1 MDRAPAR
8 TSENGIAVV
17 GMACVYPDANTPAEL
32 WENVLAQRRSF
43 RRLPPER
50 LRVENFFSED
60 RNAEDAI
67 YATQAA
73 VIADYE
79 FDRDKFRIAESTY
92 RSTDLTHWL
101 ALDVATR
108 ALADAG
114 FAGGEGLPHT
124 TTGVILGNTLTGEF
138 SRANVLRLRWHYVR
152 AAAERAW
159 AEAGL
164 PEKSREDFFHRYEV
178 QFKAPFPP
186 VDSDTLA
193 GGLSNTIAGR
203 ICNYYDLKGGCYT
216 VDGACASSLLAVA
229 NACAALASG
238 DLDVALAGGVDLSL
252 DPFELIG
259 FSKVGALAG
268 DDMRIFDV
276 RSRGFWPGEG
286 CGFLVLMPVRA
297 ALAQERRI
305 YATIPGWGIS
315 SDGHGGL
322 TRPEFDGQVLA
333 LQRAY
338 RRAGFGPDSVGYF
351 EGHGTGTNVGDATEL
366 RVLADARRGASR
378 AAAIGSVKA
387 NIGHTKAAAGVAGLI
402 KAVMAVHTGI
412 VPPTTGCE
420 EPHEE
425 LQTAG
430 ALLRIAREAQPWPDD
445 GPRRAG
451 ASAMGFGGINSHI
464 VLEGIDRPAFAQ
476 IDPRTQE
483 LSASYQDAELFLIEA
498 ATTSALLD
506 RVTQLREIAARL
518 SLSELTDM
526 AAVLAQEPSGGAVR
540 AAIVASTATQLASR
554 LDSVASWLRAG
565 ETSRLDV
572 ANETFLG
579 HPRGEAR
586 IGFLFPGQASPVYR
600 DGGIFARRF
609 ETVRGLYERV
619 HLPNGRDTNATSLA
633 QPAVVATSA
642 AGLRVLA
649 ELGVH
654 ASVGVGHSLGEIT
667 AMYWAGAL
675 DENSLLEI
683 ATVRGR
689 AMSEVN
695 GRAGSMAAIEASAD
709 QVTALLAD
717 DQVDVVGL
725 NSPRQTVISGE
736 SAAVTTVTDRAR
748 NRGFRVAGLPVSHA
762 FHTPLMAAATP
773 VLAQELSRHRF
784 LPHGRKLISTVKGTA
799 LAQDDDLPEI
809 LCRQM
814 TAPVRFLEALVT
826 AAGEV
831 DLLIEVGPGRVL
843 TDLAADSVEVPVIA
857 LDACGPSLRGLLA
870 ACGATFVLGDSLNR
884 EALFAGRFTRPFSMD
899 RRPTFFANPCESIP
913 STPSVSKPKQPA
925 APQPAPAIGTDAWS
939 VVREVVAQ
947 QMKLPPSAI
956 QRDSRMLS
964 DLHLNSITV
973 GQLVAESARR
983 LGGRQI
989 VDPTR
994 FANATVGQ
1002 IADAFEELKSAANR
1016 PAPDDDTPTG
1026 IESWIEPFRI
1036 ALVERAR
1043 PDRTSDIPAGEW
1055 KVVAPAG
1062 HALAAS
1068 LENGLRGHGRGVA
1081 VCLPENTDDHI
1092 SLLLQGARLL
1102 AGNTA
1107 SAHFILVQ
1115 PGEGAAAFARTLHR
1129 ETPGVTTCVV
1139 SVPADHPH
1147 AVEWVIAE
1155 ARAATGYTEA
1165 HYDAHGT
1172 RREPELQWLPPGAP
1186 ADEFPVGARDVVLV
1200 TGGGKGITAECALA
1214 LARRSGAAIGILG
1227 RSAPAD
1233 DAELRKNL
1241 ERLRASGVRVE
1252 YAAADVSDADA
1263 VRRAVAEI
1271 ERPLGPITGLV
1282 HGAGRNV
1289 PHALATLD
1297 EATFEKTLAPKVRGA
1312 EHVLAAVN
1320 ADNLRLLVTFGSII
1334 ARIGMAGEADYAV
1347 ANERLSALTERFQRA
1362 HPRCRCLCLEWSVW
1376 SGLGMGQKLGR
1387 VEALLQHGVTAIPPD
1402 EGARIFCELI
1412 AARPQSVSIVVAG
1425 RFGNPPTLRLD
1436 CAPLP
1441 RGRFLENPRVQNPV
1455 ELICDTALSADA
1467 DPYADD
1473 HQLQGQRL
1481 FPAVVALEAMAQV
1494 AIALARSTS
1503 LPVFEKAQFHRPVV
1517 VPESGDT
1524 TVRIQAL
1531 MRVPGQVDVALLCS
1545 DTGFA
1550 VRHFETT
1557 CRFENS
1563 AAPRELP
1570 LNIAASAA
1578 RVPLDPIADL
1588 YEERL
1593 FHTGRFRRVQGY
1605 RRLTATECVAEISGD
1620 ARPAWFR
1627 ADLPQ
1632 ALVLGD
1638 AAGRDAA
1645 LHAIQACIPH
1655 RRILPIGVERMVVNA
1670 EPSPAGRVVWA
1681 KERARSADEFT
1692 YDVLVR
1698 DPDGRLLESWVGLR
1712 LRAVENLALHNPWP
1726 APLLAAYLERR
1737 LAELLPGSPI
1747 SAALLADE
1755 SSERAGR
1762 SNAALAQILGPDAT
1776 VSHRADGKP
1785 EVDGCHVS
1793 TAHAGNLTLAV
1804 SAERRMACD
1813 IEPVKAWPA
1822 SEWAKLLSPDQRGS
1836 AEAMARESGE
1846 TFDAA
1851 ATRIWTVSECLKK
1864 AGIPATPSWPLT
1876 PGIRDESGWLVLSSP
1891 SVSIATW
1898 IGDAQNSAQP
1908 IAFAVLAEG
1917 PRNGV
1922 VARLDPPARA
1932 QQRVFEIRHVV
1943 TFEETNV
1950 VGNVYFVNHLS
1961 WQGRCR
1967 EMFLRQHAAG
1977 SIRELDGQGLS
1988 LATSSVAVEYF
1999 EELFPFDEIVI
2010 RMTLRE
2016 LTPGSASLIFD
2027 YLRQNETSLTLIAR
2041 GQHTVAVKR
2050 KAGSG
2055 LEVQSGPAVFPP
2067 DLARALAEYLPA

>member
-1 MDRAPAR
+1 MDPTPASP
-8 TSENGIAVV
+8 SESAIAVV
-17 GMACVYPDANTPAEL
+17 GMACVYPDANSPAEL

-73 VIADYE
+73 VIADYQ

-92 RSTDLTHWL
+92 RSTDLAHWL

-159 AEAGL
+159 AEAAL
-164 PEKSREDFFHRYEV
+164 PEKSRADFFSRYEA

-229 NACAALASG
+229 NACAALACG

-286 CGFLVLMPVRA
+286 CGFLVLMPLRRA
-297 ALAQERRI
+297 LEQQRRV

-338 RRAGFGPDSVGYF
+338 RRAGFGADSVGYF

-366 RVLADARRGASR
+366 RVLANARLGAAR
-378 AAAIGSVKA
+378 AAVIGSVKA

-430 ALLRIAREAQPWPDD
+430 ALLRIAREAQPWPADD
-445 GPRRAG
+445 PRRAG

-464 VLEGIDRPAFAQ
+464 VIEGIDRPVLGQ
-476 IDPRTQE
+476 VDPQTQR

-506 RVTQLREIAARL
+506 RVNHLREIAARL
-518 SLSELTDM
+518 SLSELADM
-526 AAVLAQEPSGGAVR
+526 AAVLAREANGGAVR
-540 AAIVASTATQLASR
+540 AAIVASTAAQLASR
-554 LDSVASWLRAG
+554 LESVATSLRAG
-565 ETSRLDV
+565 ITSRLDV
-572 ANETFLG
+572 ANETFLAE
-579 HPRGEAR
+579 PRGEAR

-609 ETVRGLYERV
+609 ATVRHLYENVR
-619 HLPNGRDTNATSLA
+619 LPDGRDANATSLA
-633 QPAVVATSA
+633 QPAVVAASA

-649 ELGVH
+649 ELGIH
-654 ASVGVGHSLGEIT
+654 AGVGVGHSLGEIA
-667 AMYWAGAL
+667 AMCWAGAI
-675 DENSLLEI
+675 DEDALLKI

-709 QVTALLAD
+709 QVSALLAD

-736 SAAVTTVTDRAR
+736 SGAVATVMDRAR

-773 VLAQELSRHRF
+773 VLARELSRHRF
-784 LPHGRKLISTVKGTA
+784 QPHGRKLISTVKGAA
-799 LAQDDDLPEI
+799 LAPDDDLPEI

-814 TAPVRFLEALVT
+814 TAPVRFLEALGT

-843 TDLAADSVEVPVIA
+843 TDLAADSLDVPAIA
-857 LDACGPSLRGLLA
+857 LDACGSSLRGLLA

-884 EALFAGRFTRPFSMD
+884 EALFAGRFTRPFNMD

-913 STPSVSKPKQPA
+913 STPSTPKPPRA
-925 APQPAPAIGTDAWS
+925 APLSTPVSTDAWS
-939 VVREVVAQ
+939 TVREVVAQ
-947 QMKLPPSAI
+947 QMKLPPTAI

-1002 IADAFEELKSAANR
+1002 IAEAFDELKSTTNGLL
-1016 PAPDDDTPTG
+1016 PDDETPAG
-1026 IESWIEPFRI
+1026 IETWIEPFRV
-1036 ALVERAR
+1036 ALVGRVR

-1055 KVVAPAG
+1055 SIVAPAG
-1062 HALAAS
+1062 HPLTAS
-1068 LENGLRGHGRGVA
+1068 LESGLRGHGRGVV
-1081 VCLPENTDDHI
+1081 VCLPTKTDDHI

-1102 AGNTA
+1102 AENTG

-1115 PGEGAAAFARTLHR
+1115 HGDGAAAFARTLHR
-1129 ETPGVTTCVV
+1129 ETPGVTTCVI
-1139 SVPADHPH
+1139 SVAADHPQ
-1147 AVEWVIAE
+1147 AAEWVIAE
-1155 ARAATGYTEA
+1155 ARAAIGYTEA
-1165 HYDAHGT
+1165 HYDSHGT

-1186 ADEFPVGARDVVLV
+1186 ADEFPVGAHDVVLV

-1233 DAELRKNL
+1233 DAELAQNL
-1241 ERLRASGVRVE
+1241 QRLRGAGVRVE

-1271 ERPLGPITGLV
+1271 ERTLGPITGLV

-1297 EATFEKTLAPKVRGA
+1297 KATFQKTLAPKVRGV
-1312 EHVLAAVN
+1312 ENVLAAVN
-1320 ADNLRLLVTFGSII
+1320 GDNLRLLVTFGSII

-1347 ANERLSALTERFQRA
+1347 ANERLAALTERFQLG

-1412 AARPQSVSIVVAG
+1412 ASRPQAVSIVVAG

-1494 AIALARSTS
+1494 AMALARSS
-1503 LPVFEKAQFHRPVV
+1503 SPPVFEKAQFHRPVV
-1517 VPESGDT
+1517 VPESGET

-1550 VRHFETT
+1550 VRHFEAT
-1557 CRFENS
+1557 CRFGNS
-1563 AAPRELP
+1563 SAPRELP
-1570 LNIAASAA
+1570 LNIADSAT
-1578 RVPLDPIADL
+1578 RLPLDPVADL

-1620 ARPAWFR
+1620 AREAWFR

-1632 ALVLGD
+1632 TLVLGD

-1655 RRILPIGVERMVVNA
+1655 RRILPIGVERMVVSVEA
-1670 EPSPAGRVVWA
+1670 SPAGRVVWA
-1681 KERARSADEFT
+1681 KERARTADEFT

-1698 DPDGRLLESWVGLR
+1698 ARDGRLLESWEGLR
-1712 LRAVENLALHNPWP
+1712 LRAVENIALHNPWP

-1755 SSERAGR
+1755 TGERSGR
-1762 SNAALAQILGPDAT
+1762 SAAALAQILGSDVA

-1785 EVDGCHVS
+1785 EVNGCHIS
-1793 TAHAGNLTLAV
+1793 TAHAGSLTLAV
-1804 SAERRMACD
+1804 SGARRLACD
-1813 IEPVKAWPA
+1813 IEPVKAWPS
-1822 SEWAKLLSPDQRGS
+1822 SEWEKLLSPEQRGS
-1836 AEAMARESGE
+1836 AEAIARESGE
-1846 TFDAA
+1846 DFDAS
-1851 ATRIWTVSECLKK
+1851 ATRIWAAAECLKK
-1864 AGIPATPSWPLT
+1864 AGIPAAPSWPLT
-1876 PGIRDESGWLVLSSP
+1876 PGTRDESGWLILSSP
-1891 SVSIATW
+1891 SVGIAIW
-1898 IGDAQNSAQP
+1898 IGNAQASARP
-1908 IAFAVLAEG
+1908 VVFAVLAEG
-1917 PRNGV
+1917 PRNGA
-1922 VARLDPPARA
+1922 VAPAA
-1932 QQRVFEIRHVV
+1932 APAKTPQRVFEIRHVV

-1977 SIRELDGQGLS
+1977 SIRELDAQGLS

-1999 EELFPFDEIVI
+1999 EELFPFDEVVI

-2027 YLRQNETSLTLIAR
+2027 YLRQNESSLTLIAR

-2050 KAGSG
+2050 KAGNG
-2055 LEVQSGPAVFPP
+2055 PEIKSGPAVFP
-2067 DLARALAEYLPA
+2067 LELYAALKDYL